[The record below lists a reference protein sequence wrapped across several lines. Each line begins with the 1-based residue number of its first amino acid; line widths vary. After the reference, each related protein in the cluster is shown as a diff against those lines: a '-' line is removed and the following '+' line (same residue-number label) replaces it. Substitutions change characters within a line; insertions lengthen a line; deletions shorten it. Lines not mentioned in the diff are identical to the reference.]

1 MCGIAGFFG
10 REAETRTIWMT
21 QLLAHRGPDD
31 EGTWASQRSPVAL
44 GNRRLKILDLSPLGH
59 QPMLSHDRR
68 WTLTFNGEIYN
79 YLELKQELASR
90 GREFRSQSDTEV
102 LLTSLE
108 EWGVNALSRL
118 KGMFAFALWDDH
130 ERNLLLVR
138 DRLGIKPLY
147 YSLTEDSLAFASE
160 ITPILASGIA
170 EPRIDPR
177 ALEAYLRLL
186 WVPEPGTLFAR
197 INKLEPGTFL
207 TWNGERATIS
217 RYWDVPAP
225 EAAPGPSGSE
235 ARARLAIALD
245 DAIRRQLRSDVPVG
259 AFLSGGLDSTTILEL
274 AARAGAKRLRSYSI
288 GLASEDRS
296 LEGALDD
303 LRYAKIA
310 AAAAGVEN
318 HEEIYLSPDVVSLLP
333 LMVRHLEDPIA
344 DPAAINAYL
353 ICTAAR
359 ETSTVLLSGAGG
371 DELFG
376 GYRKYASQ
384 SLAESYQKVPSFLRR
399 GIIEPLVGHLPVSV
413 GGTGLRTFR
422 FAKKFIRHASSDYFD
437 RFLGYSTYYDSSELE
452 ELVGGDP
459 RDAGDP
465 YLGVHPLRTAWDS
478 RSTGQNVDRMTY
490 VDLKYYLPGL
500 ALAYMDKAS
509 MAASV
514 EVRVPLIDDDV
525 VDVMA
530 RLPDGFKVRGLRTKI
545 VLREVMKGRIP
556 DAILRR
562 PKAPF
567 AAPIRSWLR
576 RDLAP
581 MVADALHPGRV
592 LSRGLLNPAVVRRLI
607 LEHNRGFEDHSL
619 RIWALLTLE
628 VWMQEFFDNRSRYR
642 MPERLDR
649 STMAEVTTEA

>member
-10 REAETRTIWMT
+10 REARARAIWMT
-21 QLLAHRGPDD
+21 RLLAHRGPDD
-31 EGTWASQRSPVAL
+31 EGMWASTRSPIAL

-59 QPMLSHDRR
+59 QPMRSRDGHR
-68 WTLTFNGEIYN
+68 TLTFNGEIYN
-79 YLELKQELASR
+79 YLEIKQELACR
-90 GREFRSQSDTEV
+90 GYEFRSQSDTEV
-102 LLTSLE
+102 LLASLD

-118 KGMFAFALWDDH
+118 RGMFAFAMWDDL
-130 ERNLLLVR
+130 ERSLLLVR

-147 YSLTEDSLAFASE
+147 YSMKEESLAFASE
-160 ITPILASGIA
+160 ITPILASGIV

-177 ALEAYLRLL
+177 SLESYLRLL
-186 WVPEPGTLFAR
+186 WVPEPGTLFAG
-197 INKLEPGTFL
+197 INKLEPGAFL
-207 TWNGERATIS
+207 AWDGQRATVT
-217 RYWDVPAP
+217 RYWDVPTPDP
-225 EAAPGPSGSE
+225 EPGPASQEALERVSE
-235 ARARLAIALD
+235 ALDGAIQ
-245 DAIRRQLRSDVPVG
+245 RQLRSDVPVG
-259 AFLSGGLDSTTILEL
+259 AFLSGGLDSTTILNL
-274 AARAGAKRLRSYSI
+274 ATRAGARRLRTYSI

-303 LRYAKIA
+303 LKYAKIA
-310 AAAAGVEN
+310 ATAAGVEN
-318 HEEIYLSPDVVSLLP
+318 HQEIYLSPDVVSLLP

-353 ICTAAR
+353 ICMASR

-384 SLAESYQKVPSFLRR
+384 SVAESYQRVPSFLRK
-399 GIIEPLVGHLPVSV
+399 GIIEPLVGRLPVSV
-413 GGTGLRTFR
+413 GGTGLRSFR
-422 FAKKFIRHASSDYFD
+422 FAKKFLRHASAGYFD
-437 RFLGYSTYYDSSELE
+437 RFLGYSTYYDAPELE

-459 RDAGDP
+459 RDATDP
-465 YLGVHPLRTAWDS
+465 YLGVHPLRAAWDS
-478 RSTGQNVDRMTY
+478 RDSGQNVDRMTY

-530 RLPDGFKVRGLRTKI
+530 RLPDRFKVQGLRTKI
-545 VLREVMKGRIP
+545 VLRDAMKGRIP

-576 RDLAP
+576 RELAP
-581 MVADALHPGRV
+581 MVAEDLHPGRV
-592 LSRGLLNPAVVRRLI
+592 LARGLLNPAVVRRLI

-628 VWMQEFFDNRSRYR
+628 VWMQEFFDNRSRYQ
-642 MPERLDR
+642 MPDRLDCP
-649 STMAEVTTEA
+649 SMAEVTAEA